1 MKIYLCA
8 ISNIESGTC
17 NEDCKFCTQS
27 VKYQTNIQRYKKKD
41 ISQIVYEAIQAYK
54 HKAVG
59 FCLVTAGVG
68 LDDKRLDYVCNVAY
82 EVHKKVPNISLIAC
96 NGLATKEQLNELKKV
111 GIKNYNHNL
120 ETSKEFYPNICKT
133 HSWEDRYITCENVNS
148 VGLKLCVGGI
158 FGLGEQQADR
168 ISMLK
173 SIKSLNPMSVPL
185 NFYHPNPSLPLP
197 NKTIDINEG
206 LNLIQLSRKI
216 LGQEVM
222 IMVAGGR
229 EITFKN
235 KQYDIFKYGAN
246 SIIIGNYLTTA
257 GNKAI
262 EDLLQLDRLNYEIAT
277 NC

>member
-1 MKIYLCA
+1 MDAMTDGALLDAARIRNLPCA
-8 ISNIESGTC
+8 GHGS
-17 NEDCKFCTQS
+17 
-27 VKYQTNIQRYKKKD
+27 KYYTKPIKKLDKQGILRPTRKREPD
-41 ISQIVYEAIQAYK
+41 WEAKMAETFAQLFRAWAG
-54 HKAVG
+54 HK
-59 FCLVTAGVG
+59 
-68 LDDKRLDYVCNVAY
+68 
-82 EVHKKVPNISLIAC
+82 E
-96 NGLATKEQLNELKKV
+96 EWEMM
-111 GIKNYNHNL
+111 
-120 ETSKEFYPNICKT
+120 KEFYPNICKT